1 MSSSG
6 APLRPAPPSH
16 CLPRAEP
23 SAPASS
29 PCHPG
34 VQSPSPCHHSACL
47 NPQPC
52 CYAGDTSV
60 SKAPTPV
67 SSQYPVSYPLGH
79 PVSFIPCVLSFSPL
93 CHSRRPIPA
102 LSSQP
107 QCHTG
112 AILFSLPAPRT
123 SPRTMRTGG
132 SAYSEPCAA
141 PVGAHRER
149 LPAASRSGRQSVLE
163 EAKAVRRAGGGRAVL
178 MGRALGRGPGPSR
191 LSASVQT
198 RKGGDFVAWGQGDLN
213 PLGLAMEAGRSHGG
227 EEGEG
232 EKQLKGSVMMV
243 LFCCGVQQR
252 QRETAGAVLKE
263 SRLKIKLGR
272 KALLGMRHNRGG
284 GRDVTALIG
293 TILL

>member
-1 MSSSG
+1 
-6 APLRPAPPSH
+6 
-16 CLPRAEP
+16 
-23 SAPASS
+23 
-29 PCHPG
+29 
-34 VQSPSPCHHSACL
+34 
-47 NPQPC
+47 
-52 CYAGDTSV
+52 
-60 SKAPTPV
+60 
-67 SSQYPVSYPLGH
+67 
-79 PVSFIPCVLSFSPL
+79 
-93 CHSRRPIPA
+93 
-102 LSSQP
+102 
-107 QCHTG
+107 
-112 AILFSLPAPRT
+112 
-123 SPRTMRTGG
+123 MRTGG

-149 LPAASRSGRQSVLE
+149 LPAASRSVRLSVLE

-213 PLGLAMEAGRSHGG
+213 PLGLAMKAGRSHGG

-243 LFCCGVQQR
+243 LFCCGVQV